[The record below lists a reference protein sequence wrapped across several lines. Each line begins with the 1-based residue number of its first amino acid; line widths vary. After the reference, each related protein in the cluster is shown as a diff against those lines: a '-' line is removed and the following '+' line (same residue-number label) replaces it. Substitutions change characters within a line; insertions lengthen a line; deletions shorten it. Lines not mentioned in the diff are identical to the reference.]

1 MLCIRQ
7 HLAALLITQQIIG
20 QIREAVIPFIFFRRR
35 AQKMKE
41 LMDAVN
47 GKVKDEDKKS
57 GKEAVDVTIQEQANL
72 ESTMDVYE
80 VNCLL
85 H

>member
-1 MLCIRQ
+1 
-7 HLAALLITQQIIG
+7 
-20 QIREAVIPFIFFRRR
+20 
-35 AQKMKE
+35 MKE

>member
-1 MLCIRQ
+1 
-7 HLAALLITQQIIG
+7 
-20 QIREAVIPFIFFRRR
+20 
-35 AQKMKE
+35 MKE

-47 GKVKDEDKKS
+47 GKVKDEDKKY